1 MTIIILNRFKEVPMA
16 FLKKIF
22 TKLKRDAYEKPSF
35 SVSLFPENVRLQDQ
49 PCAFN
54 TSNSSYS
61 SGHGG
66 W

>member
-1 MTIIILNRFKEVPMA
+1 VPMA

-54 TSNSSYS
+54 TSNSSLS